1 MKLSPFEI
9 AGEVSERMW
18 ITPLEKYASQ
28 NAPEEN
34 ALGFFKIPTAKHSLW
49 FMLKQIMLWASDKED
64 KAFELSRGKG
74 R

>member
-1 MKLSPFEI
+1 MS
-9 AGEVSERMW
+9 
-18 ITPLEKYASQ
+18 ITPLEKYATQ

-34 ALGFFKIPTAKHSLW
+34 ALDLFKIPTAKDSLW
-49 FMLKQIMLWASDKED
+49 FMLKQTMLSASDKED